1 MEKTRLD
8 LLLVRRKL
16 AESRAKAQALVMAGD
31 VRVEGQVILTPSSL
45 INPEAHLELEKSPLY
60 VSRGGDK
67 LAAALVA
74 FEIPIQGRICAD
86 VGASTGGFT
95 DCLLQHGSARVIA
108 IDVGR
113 GQLHWKLRSDP
124 RVSVLEGTNA
134 RLIEHLPEPVSLVT
148 VDASFISLRVLI
160 PVIKKWFA
168 PLLESEFT
176 NSGKSMD
183 CDVVTLIK
191 PQFEAG
197 RQQTAHGRGVIR
209 DPLVHRQV
217 LEEVLEFSQK
227 QGFGIFGL
235 IRSPLVGPKGNV
247 EFLAW
252 LKLGKAGKEEIPILT
267 QNAMG

>member
-1 MEKTRLD
+1 MEKIRLD
-8 LLLVRRKL
+8 ILLVERRL

-31 VRVEGQVILTPSSL
+31 VRVDGQVVLTPSSL
-45 INPEAHLELEKSPLY
+45 FHPQAQLELEKSPLY

-67 LAAALVA
+67 LAAALDA
-74 FEIPIQGRICAD
+74 FGISLHGRICAV

-95 DCLLQHGSARVIA
+95 DCLLQHGAARVIA

-124 RVSVLEGTNA
+124 RVLVLEGTNA
-134 RLIEHLPEPVSLVT
+134 RLVEHLPEPASLVT

-160 PVIKKWFA
+160 PVIKKWLA
-168 PLLESEFT
+168 PLKESET
-176 NSGKSMD
+176 SNQGQSMD
-183 CDVVTLIK
+183 CDVVALIK

-197 RQQTAHGRGVIR
+197 RQQTAHGKGVIR
-209 DPLVHRQV
+209 DPLVHKQV
-217 LEEVLEFSQK
+217 LEDVLEFSQK
-227 QGFGIFGL
+227 EGFGIFGL

-252 LKLGKAGKEEIPILT
+252 LKLGMTGTVAILT
-267 QNAMG
+267 LTQKAMG